1 MYTRTLNFNMI
12 TLVVVMVHPNTD
24 VVGPDDQI
32 DQADK
37 TWELHAWIGLG
48 KMS

>member
-1 MYTRTLNFNMI
+1 MI

-37 TWELHAWIGLG
+37 T
-48 KMS
+48 

>member
-1 MYTRTLNFNMI
+1 MI
-12 TLVVVMVHPNTD
+12 TLVVVMVHPNTG

-37 TWELHAWIGLG
+37 T
-48 KMS
+48 